1 MKKNENNNTSIP
13 LFPPSG
19 ERGLLLKVCGMK
31 YVENIQQVAVL
42 RPDYLGF
49 IFYEKSK
56 RNFEGIIPEFSNSI
70 KKTGVFVNEYIE
82 IVISLVEEYR
92 LDAIQLHGDESV
104 EYVTD
109 LKNQLV
115 ERRALFIEENKQI
128 KKKKNQHYISKNKVE
143 LIKVFGI
150 KDEFNF
156 DVLKPYLEVVDFF
169 LFDTKG
175 KERGGNGTKFDWSV
189 LEKYPF
195 DTPFFLSGGIGLED
209 VEEVQKIMKSDL
221 PIYALDVNSQFESKP
236 GVKKIEEL
244 EKFKKNVITNV
255 VK

>member
-1 MKKNENNNTSIP
+1 MK
-13 LFPPSG
+13 
-19 ERGLLLKVCGMK
+19 LKVCGMK
-31 YVENIQQVAVL
+31 FTENIQQVANL
-42 RPDYLGF
+42 QPDYLGF
-49 IFYEKSK
+49 IFFEKSK

-104 EYVTD
+104 EYIVN
-109 LKNQLV
+109 LKKQLA
-115 ERRALFIEENKQI
+115 ENRALFIEENKTI
-128 KKKKNQHYISKNKVE
+128 KKKKNQHYISKNEVE
-143 LIKVFGI
+143 VIKVFGI

-156 DVLKPYLEVVDFF
+156 DVLKPYLEVVDYF

-195 DTPFFLSGGIGLED
+195 EKPFFLSGGIGLKD
-209 VEEVQKIMKSDL
+209 VDEVQKIMKSNL
-221 PIYALDVNSQFESKP
+221 PIYALDINSKFESKP

-244 EKFKKNVITNV
+244 KEFRKNVITNV
-255 VK
+255 V

>member
-1 MKKNENNNTSIP
+1 MK
-13 LFPPSG
+13 
-19 ERGLLLKVCGMK
+19 LKVCGMK
-31 YVENIQQVAVL
+31 FTENIQLVADL
-42 RPDYLGF
+42 QPDYLGF

-56 RNFEGIIPEFSNSI
+56 RNFEGIIPEFSDSI

-82 IVISLVEEYR
+82 IVISLIEEYR
-92 LDAIQLHGDESV
+92 LDAIQLHGDETV
-104 EYVTD
+104 AYVAE
-109 LKNQLV
+109 LKKHLT
-115 ERRALFIEENKQI
+115 ERRTLFIEENRQI
-128 KKKKNQHYISKNKVE
+128 KKKKNQHYISKNEVE
-143 LIKVFGI
+143 IIKVFGI

-156 DVLKPYLEVVDFF
+156 DILKPYTEVVDYF

-195 DTPFFLSGGIGLED
+195 EKPFFLSGGIGLED
-209 VEEVQKIMKSDL
+209 IEEVQKIMKSNL

-244 EKFKKNVITNV
+244 TKFKSSVISNGM
-255 VK
+255 

>member
-1 MKKNENNNTSIP
+1 MK
-13 LFPPSG
+13 
-19 ERGLLLKVCGMK
+19 LKVCGMK
-31 YVENIQQVAVL
+31 YVENIQQVADL
-42 RPDYLGF
+42 QPDYLGF

-82 IVISLVEEYR
+82 IVVSLVEEYR

-104 EYVTD
+104 EYISD
-109 LKNQLV
+109 LKHQLI

-128 KKKKNQHYISKNKVE
+128 KKKKNQHYISKNDVE
-143 LIKVFGI
+143 IIKVFGI

-156 DVLKPYLEVVDFF
+156 EVLKPYLEVVDYF

-195 DTPFFLSGGIGLED
+195 EKPFFLSGGIGLED
-209 VEEVQKIMKSDL
+209 AEEVQKIMKSNL
-221 PIYALDVNSQFESKP
+221 PIYALDVNSKFESKP

-244 EKFKKNVITNV
+244 NQFKNYID
-255 VK
+255 